1 MPTPT
6 FNGTGLITRAPRDFP
21 GSPELRLRAES
32 LPGVDG
38 QYVQPHGVAGRRI
51 VVRGLL
57 QATAASAQEA
67 HAGLKSILRAKQG
80 LADGATVATYVGTD
94 GREYPNCIVNSV
106 EPTGEATVSPDDEEY
121 QAFLPVEIHIVQVT
135 P

>member
-1 MPTPT
+1 MSTPT
-6 FNGTGLITRAPRDFP
+6 FNGTGLITRAPRDLP

-38 QYVQPHGVAGRRI
+38 QYVQPHGVAARRI
-51 VVRGLL
+51 VVRGIL
-57 QATAASAQEA
+57 QATGASAQEA
-67 HAGLKSILRAKQG
+67 HSDVKSILRGRQD

-94 GREYPNCIVNSV
+94 GTQYANCVVASV
-106 EPTGEATVSPDDEEY
+106 EPTGEATVSSGDDEY
-121 QAFLPVEIHIVQVT
+121 HAFLPVEIHILQVT